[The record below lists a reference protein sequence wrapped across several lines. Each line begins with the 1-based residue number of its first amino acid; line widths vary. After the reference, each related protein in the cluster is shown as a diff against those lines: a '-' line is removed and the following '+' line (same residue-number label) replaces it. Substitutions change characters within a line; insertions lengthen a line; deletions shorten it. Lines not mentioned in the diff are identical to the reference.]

1 MKTTPPGSFA
11 SAITLALSLLL
22 LATCATSAGLE
33 GFNLRSVGGA
43 DTVGGTALVLTGGLP
58 EPGVRLQRLGEIGT
72 AYLYSGR
79 ENEAEEIFDF
89 VRDADTEA
97 AQPWPTAQALIS
109 VGRGYARLGR
119 IDAAAAV
126 LDRARSQAGEIA
138 AESARAAVLE
148 AIIDAALIPSPS
160 LTQVL
165 QATIQEGYIIQDFAL
180 RVSFLLDVVERYR
193 EARLP
198 GDLGTLIQQAL
209 PAASSIADPWERA
222 LAFARIARAR
232 RSQDGEPTETSTETL
247 NRALGIL
254 SEAPP
259 MEDATQALAARRLAA
274 VLASMDAQI
283 EAMNLI
289 DDIPLDH
296 FQALAYVDLA
306 RSYFAED
313 LRAVGFLMLTRG
325 AGRAGRAT
333 TPARRAESHI
343 AVARGYGEIDEDSLA
358 LFQLEQGR
366 SNALE
371 AESADRKVELL
382 SEIVGIYLE
391 QGRGDLI
398 QTTVDALPGGI
409 VPARLQI
416 RLAEMHLQ
424 AGSRADA
431 AAAFARARPEFQRT
445 QEPAGEFALRI
456 VRVATRL
463 GETGEAVELAASLS
477 DPALRIRALTEIL
490 RWDSGGEDLPPAA
503 EARLEQ
509 LRTGE

>member
-1 MKTTPPGSFA
+1 MKTTPLGSFA
-11 SAITLALSLLL
+11 SAITLALGLLL
-22 LATCATSAGLE
+22 LATCATTPGLE
-33 GFNLRSVGGA
+33 GFNLRSVGGT
-43 DTVGGTALVLTGGLP
+43 DTLGGTAVVLTAELP
-58 EPGVRLQRLGEIGT
+58 EPGLRLQRLGEIGT

-79 ENEAEEIFDF
+79 EDEALEIFDF
-89 VRDADTEA
+89 IRDADTQA
-97 AQPWPTAQALIS
+97 AQPWPTAQALLS
-109 VGRGYARLGR
+109 AGSGYARLGE

-126 LDRARSQAGEIA
+126 LDGAREQASGIA

-193 EARLP
+193 QARLP
-198 GDLGTLIQQAL
+198 GDVGTLIQQAL
-209 PAASSIADPWERA
+209 PAASSIPDPWERA
-222 LAFARIARAR
+222 LAFSRIARAR
-232 RSQDGEPTETSTETL
+232 RGPEGEPTEISTETL
-247 NRALGIL
+247 NRALGII

-259 MEDATQALAARRLAA
+259 MENATQALAGRRLAG

-325 AGRAGRAT
+325 ARSAGRAT

-343 AVARGYGEIDEDSLA
+343 AVARGYEEIDEGALA

-371 AESADRKVELL
+371 AESADRKVALL

-391 QGRGDLI
+391 QDRGDLI

-416 RLAEMHLQ
+416 HLAEMHLQ
-424 AGSRADA
+424 AGSRAEA
-431 AAAFARARPEFQRT
+431 ANAYTRALPEFQGAP
-445 QEPAGEFALRI
+445 ELADDFALRV

-463 GETGEAVELAASLS
+463 GESGTAVELAASLG
-477 DPALRIRALTEIL
+477 DPMLRIRALTEIL
-490 RWDSGGEDLPPAA
+490 RWEGGQELPSAA
-503 EARLEQ
+503 QQRLEQ
-509 LRTGE
+509 LRSGE